1 MTFMDVV
8 SRAVEGALA
17 DAFAVYPIDILFVVM
32 AIALGILLC
41 LYTDRDK

>member
-8 SRAVEGALA
+8 TRAVEGALA
-17 DAFAVYPIDILFVVM
+17 DEFAIYPIDILFVAM
-32 AIALGILLC
+32 AIVLGILLC